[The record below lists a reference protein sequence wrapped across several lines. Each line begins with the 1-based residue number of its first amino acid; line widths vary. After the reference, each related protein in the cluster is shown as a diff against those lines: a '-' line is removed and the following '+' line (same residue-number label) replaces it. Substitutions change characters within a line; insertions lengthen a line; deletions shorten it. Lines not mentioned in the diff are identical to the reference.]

1 MSPLPLFARALRCAA
16 AVFAFTALLSGCD
29 SSSRIED
36 YVPTRVISFGDELSL
51 INGPTSGKTVGSKY
65 SINGFATS
73 STTTLDCTVN
83 PIWNQALATNFGLA
97 FSDCPG
103 AIASPNGLM
112 NAVPGATVNAVAA
125 QVNAVPADQ
134 FVPSTLVTIQ
144 GGMWDVISAY
154 NTYKTNANRDAAFA
168 LVRAAGAQL
177 AGLVNRIANNGAGA
191 RVLYATVPD
200 LGYSPLAITEQAA
213 AGTCVVDCRQFLIDL
228 SAAFN
233 ESLRVNVLNDGRYA
247 GLVAF
252 DDMLRSMANPTI
264 RTTVYGL
271 INTDA
276 ATSVA
281 ACTNPDTS
289 LCDTTTLV
297 PELAGSATGY
307 LWASDRLPGPNWH
320 SRVAGVAITRARN
333 NPF

>member
-1 MSPLPLFARALRCAA
+1 MMSPLPLFARALRCAA
-16 AVFAFTALLSGCD
+16 AVFAFTVLLSGCD

-51 INGPTSGKTVGSKY
+51 IKGDGSKY
-65 SINGFATS
+65 TINGFTS
-73 STTTLDCTVN
+73 GTTTRDCTVN
-83 PIWNQALATNFGLA
+83 PVWNQSLASNFGLA
-97 FSDCPG
+97 FPACKPATL
-103 AIASPNGLM
+103 AIANGSM
-112 NAVPGATVNAVAA
+112 NAVQGVSVAGVETQVNAVASSE
-125 QVNAVPADQ
+125 

-154 NTYKTNANRDAAFA
+154 NTYKTNANRDAAFV

>member
-1 MSPLPLFARALRCAA
+1 MSQLPLFARALRCAA
-16 AVFAFTALLSGCD
+16 AVLAFTVLLGGCD
-29 SSSRIED
+29 SSSRVED

-51 INGPTSGKTVGSKY
+51 IKGDGSKY
-65 SINGFATS
+65 TVNGFSATA
-73 STTTLDCTVN
+73 TTTLDCTVN
-83 PIWNQALATNFGLA
+83 PVWNQSLATNFGLA
-97 FSDCPG
+97 FPVCKPASI
-103 AIASPNGLM
+103 AIANGSM
-112 NAVPGATVNAVAA
+112 NAVQGVTVAGVEA
-125 QVNAVPADQ
+125 QVNAVASSE

-144 GGMWDVISAY
+144 GGLWDVVNAY
-154 NTYKTNANRDAAFA
+154 NSYKTNANRDAAFV
-168 LVRAAGAQL
+168 LVRAAGVKL
-177 AGLVNRIANNGAGA
+177 AGLVNQITNNGSGA

-200 LGYSPLAITEQAA
+200 LGYSPLAYTELAA

-228 SAAFN
+228 TAAFN
-233 ESLRVNVLNDGRYA
+233 EALRINVLNDGRYA

-252 DDMLRSMANPTI
+252 DDTLRSMANPTV

-281 ACTNPDTS
+281 ACTTPDIS
-289 LCDTTTLV
+289 LCNTTTLV

-320 SRVAGVAITRARN
+320 SRVASVAITRARI